1 MNNSLDR
8 FLVAQ
13 EHSYDTALREIRS
26 GRKRSHWMWYIFPQ
40 IAGLGMSYTAQL
52 YAIKDIEEARQ
63 YIAHPVLGARL
74 IEISQAL
81 LTLDCSDA
89 AAVMGYPDDLKLR
102 SCMTLFAQVSDDPV
116 FDAVLAKFYGGI
128 LMLSGLKNVDWDDI
142 LQVIPVALMLI
153 FMPITGSIGHGIGM
167 ALISYSVVAAF
178 TGKAKEVSI
187 LTYVLS
193 ALFLAKFFI
202 IV

>member
-8 FLVAQ
+8 FLIAQ
-13 EHSYDTALREIRS
+13 EHAYDTALREIRA

-52 YAIKDIEEARQ
+52 YAINGIDEARQ
-63 YIAHPVLGARL
+63 YIGHPVLGARL

-89 AAVMGYPDDLKLR
+89 TAVLGYPDDLKLR

-116 FDAVLAKFYGGI
+116 FNAVLAKFYGGRPDTRT
-128 LMLSGLKNVDWDDI
+128 LELLS
-142 LQVIPVALMLI
+142 
-153 FMPITGSIGHGIGM
+153 
-167 ALISYSVVAAF
+167 
-178 TGKAKEVSI
+178 
-187 LTYVLS
+187 LT
-193 ALFLAKFFI
+193 
-202 IV
+202 